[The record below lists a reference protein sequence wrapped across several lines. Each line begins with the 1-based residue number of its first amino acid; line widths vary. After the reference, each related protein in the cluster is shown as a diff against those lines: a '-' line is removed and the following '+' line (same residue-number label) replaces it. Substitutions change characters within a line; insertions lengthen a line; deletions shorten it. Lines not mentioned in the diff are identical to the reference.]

1 MKNSLDGF
9 SMAVPDVDAAA
20 HLFRTVFG
28 AEVLPA
34 APGEQT
40 ADGPG
45 AVSVDDHG
53 VPARSVLLQLDPQ
66 TRLRLFSYEATAGAA
81 FDASVVDIG
90 TAHFCFR
97 TGNIEQAAQFLAQ
110 CPGIRILGEVM
121 EIPEGALRHHKWV
134 YFRFPWG
141 AYGELQEWPESP
153 SAEASELFHGQVPQE
168 ASPVPTLMGI
178 DHVGYSVR
186 DLEAAVELLT
196 SCFGGRRVLGSVI
209 SSDRE
214 LMGRQ
219 FETPVA
225 ALSKMAMVRI
235 GEHTNIELFEHV
247 VDEGRR
253 TGDRLAVGASRMT
266 FGSDDPAGSV
276 AELTRRFDFSVTG
289 AAGAGSP
296 ETGTAG
302 AGTLL
307 TAGSGLDVEFT
318 A

>member
-1 MKNSLDGF
+1 MTNTLDGF

-20 HLFRTVFG
+20 DLFRAVFG
-28 AEVLPA
+28 AELLS
-34 APGEQT
+34 
-40 ADGPG
+40 ADGS
-45 AVSVDDHG
+45 ATVVDDHG
-53 VPARSVLLQLDPQ
+53 APARSVLLQLDPR
-66 TRLRLFSYEATAGAA
+66 TRLRLFAYEATAGTP

-97 TGNIEQAAQFLAQ
+97 TGDIERAARFLAQ

-141 AYGELQEWPESP
+141 AYGELQEWPETP

-168 ASPVPTLMGI
+168 ASPVPALMGI

-186 DLEAAVELLT
+186 DLDAAVGLLT
-196 SCFGGRRVLGSVI
+196 SCLGGRRVLGSVI
-209 SSDRE
+209 SSGKE
-214 LMGRQ
+214 LMERQ
-219 FETPVA
+219 FETPVP

-247 VDEGRR
+247 VDEVRR
-253 TGDRLAVGASRMT
+253 TGDRLAVGASRMV
-266 FGSDDPAGSV
+266 FRSDDPAGSG
-276 AELTRRFDFSVTG
+276 AELTDRFGFSAAGTG
-289 AAGAGSP
+289 AG
-296 ETGTAG
+296 G

-307 TAGSGLDVEFT
+307 SAGSGLDVEFT

>member
-1 MKNSLDGF
+1 MKNTLDGF

-20 HLFRTVFG
+20 DLFRTVFG
-28 AEVLPA
+28 AELLS
-34 APGEQT
+34 
-40 ADGPG
+40 ADG
-45 AVSVDDHG
+45 SDTLVDDHG
-53 VPARSVLLQLDPQ
+53 APARSVLLQLDPQ
-66 TRLRLFSYEATAGAA
+66 TRLRLFAYEATAGAP

-97 TGNIEQAAQFLAQ
+97 TGDIEQAAEFLAQ

-141 AYGELQEWPESP
+141 AYGELQEWPETP
-153 SAEASELFHGQVPQE
+153 SAEAAELFHGQVPVT

-186 DLEAAVELLT
+186 DLDAAVALLT
-196 SCFGGRRVLGSVI
+196 DCLGGRRVLGSVI
-209 SSDRE
+209 STGKE
-214 LMGRQ
+214 LMDRQ
-219 FETPVA
+219 FETPVP

-247 VDEGRR
+247 VDEVRR
-253 TGDRLAVGASRMT
+253 TGDRLAVGASRMV
-266 FGSDDPAGSV
+266 FRSDDPAGSG
-276 AELTRRFDFSVTG
+276 AELSRRFGFSEAATG
-289 AAGAGSP
+289 TGAGAGAGVGG
-296 ETGTAG
+296 TGV
-302 AGTLL
+302 LL